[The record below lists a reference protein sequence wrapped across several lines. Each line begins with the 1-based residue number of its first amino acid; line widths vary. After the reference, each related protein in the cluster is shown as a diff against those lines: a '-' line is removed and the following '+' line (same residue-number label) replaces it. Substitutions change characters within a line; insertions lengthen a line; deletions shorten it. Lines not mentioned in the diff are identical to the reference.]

1 MEIENA
7 LYESRYVEDWDSVK
21 NGAINLGKGA
31 ASLVQKI
38 TPWNTI
44 NNIAQ
49 NGVGAGIKKTA
60 QDFVQ
65 TQANNKNKKAA
76 DKALE
81 VASKDFM
88 TDQEWQTFINNVG
101 TFIQKNDKKLSPKNS
116 SNKNVTKE
124 VDKTN
129 NVISTEADVQ
139 LPEGEDGNV

>member
-7 LYESRYVEDWDSVK
+7 LYESRYIEDWDSVK
-21 NGAINLGKGA
+21 NSAINLGKGA

-49 NGVGAGIKKTA
+49 NGVGDGIKKTA

-65 TQANNKNKKAA
+65 KQANNKNKKAA

-81 VASKDFM
+81 VASKNFM
-88 TDQEWQTFINNVG
+88 TDQEWQTFVNNVG
-101 TFIQKNDKKLSPKNS
+101 ALIQNYKKKLSPKNS

>member
-7 LYESRYVEDWDSVK
+7 LYESRYIEDWDSIK

-31 ASLVQKI
+31 ANIVQKI

-49 NGVGAGIKKTA
+49 NGIGDGIKKTA

-65 TQANNKNKKAA
+65 KQADNKNKKAA

-81 VASKDFM
+81 AASKDFM
-88 TDQEWQTFINNVG
+88 TDREWQTFVNSVG
-101 TFIQKNDKKLSPKNS
+101 TIIQNNKKKLSPKNS

-129 NVISTEADVQ
+129 NVTSTEAGVQ
-139 LPEGEDGNV
+139 PPEGEAGNV

>member
-7 LYESRYVEDWDSVK
+7 LYESRYVEDWDSIK
-21 NGAINLGKGA
+21 NSAINLGKGA
-31 ASLVQKI
+31 ANIVQKI

-49 NGVGAGIKKTA
+49 NGIGDGIKKTA

-65 TQANNKNKKAA
+65 KQADNKNKKAA

-81 VASKDFM
+81 AASKDFM
-88 TDQEWQTFINNVG
+88 TDREWQTFVNSVG
-101 TFIQKNDKKLSPKNS
+101 TIIQNNKKKLSPKNS

-129 NVISTEADVQ
+129 NVIGTEAGVQ
-139 LPEGEDGNV
+139 QLEGEDT

>member
-7 LYESRYVEDWDSVK
+7 LYESKYVEDWDSIK
-21 NGAINLGKGA
+21 NSAINLGKGA
-31 ASLVQKI
+31 ANIVQKI

-49 NGVGAGIKKTA
+49 NGISDGIKKTA

-65 TQANNKNKKAA
+65 KQADNKNKKAA

-81 VASKDFM
+81 AASKDFM
-88 TDQEWQTFINNVG
+88 TDREWQTFVNSVG
-101 TFIQKNDKKLSPKNS
+101 TIIQNNKKELSPKNS

-129 NVISTEADVQ
+129 NVISTEAGVQ
-139 LPEGEDGNV
+139 PPKGEAG

>member
-7 LYESRYVEDWDSVK
+7 LYESRYIEDWDSVK

-49 NGVGAGIKKTA
+49 NGIGDGIKKTA

-65 TQANNKNKKAA
+65 KQANNKNKKAA

-88 TDQEWQTFINNVG
+88 TDREWQTFVNNVG
-101 TFIQKNDKKLSPKNS
+101 TIIQNNKKKLSPKNS

-129 NVISTEADVQ
+129 NVISTEAGVQ
-139 LPEGEDGNV
+139 PPEGEAGNV

>member
-7 LYESRYVEDWDSVK
+7 LYESKYVEDWDSIK
-21 NGAINLGKGA
+21 KGAINLGKGA
-31 ASLVQKI
+31 ANIVQKI

-49 NGVGAGIKKTA
+49 NGIGDGIKKTA

-65 TQANNKNKKAA
+65 KQADNKNKKAA

-81 VASKDFM
+81 AASKDFM
-88 TDQEWQTFINNVG
+88 TDQEWQTFVNSVG
-101 TFIQKNDKKLSPKNS
+101 TIIQNNKKNRSPKNS

-139 LPEGEDGNV
+139 PPKGEAR

>member
-7 LYESRYVEDWDSVK
+7 LYESRYVEDWDSIK
-21 NGAINLGKGA
+21 NSAINLGKGA
-31 ASLVQKI
+31 ANIVQKI

-49 NGVGAGIKKTA
+49 NGIGDGIKKTA

-65 TQANNKNKKAA
+65 KQADNKNKKAA

-81 VASKDFM
+81 AASKDFM
-88 TDQEWQTFINNVG
+88 TDREWQTFVNSVG
-101 TFIQKNDKKLSPKNS
+101 TIIQNNKKKLSPKNS

-129 NVISTEADVQ
+129 NVIGTEAGVQ
-139 LPEGEDGNV
+139 QLEGEDM

>member
-7 LYESRYVEDWDSVK
+7 LYESRYVEDWDSIK
-21 NGAINLGKGA
+21 NSAINLGKGA
-31 ASLVQKI
+31 ANIVQKI

-49 NGVGAGIKKTA
+49 NGIGDGIKKTA

-65 TQANNKNKKAA
+65 KQADNKNKKAA

-81 VASKDFM
+81 AASKDFM

-101 TFIQKNDKKLSPKNS
+101 TIIQNNKKKLSPKNS

-129 NVISTEADVQ
+129 NVIGTEAGVQ
-139 LPEGEDGNV
+139 QLEGEDM

>member
-7 LYESRYVEDWDSVK
+7 LYESKYVEDWDSIK

-31 ASLVQKI
+31 ANIVQKI

-49 NGVGAGIKKTA
+49 NGIGDGIKKTA

-65 TQANNKNKKAA
+65 KQADNKNKKAA

-81 VASKDFM
+81 AASKDFM
-88 TDQEWQTFINNVG
+88 TDREWQTFINSVG
-101 TFIQKNDKKLSPKNS
+101 TIIQNNKKKLSPKNS

-129 NVISTEADVQ
+129 NVISTEAGVK
-139 LPEGEDGNV
+139 PPKGEAG

>member
-7 LYESRYVEDWDSVK
+7 LYESRYVEDWNSIK

-31 ASLVQKI
+31 ANIVQKI

-49 NGVGAGIKKTA
+49 NGIGDGIKKTA

-65 TQANNKNKKAA
+65 KQADNKNKKAA

-81 VASKDFM
+81 AASKDFM
-88 TDQEWQTFINNVG
+88 TDREWQTFVNSVG
-101 TFIQKNDKKLSPKNS
+101 TIIQNNKKKLSPKNS

-129 NVISTEADVQ
+129 NVIGTEAGVQ
-139 LPEGEDGNV
+139 QLEGEDM

>member
-7 LYESRYVEDWDSVK
+7 LYESKYVEDWNSIK
-21 NGAINLGKGA
+21 NSAINLGKGA
-31 ASLVQKI
+31 ANIVQKI

-49 NGVGAGIKKTA
+49 NGIGDGIKKTA

-65 TQANNKNKKAA
+65 KQADNKNKKAA

-81 VASKDFM
+81 AASKDFM
-88 TDQEWQTFINNVG
+88 TDREWQTFVNSVG
-101 TFIQKNDKKLSPKNS
+101 TIIQNNKKKLSPKNS

-129 NVISTEADVQ
+129 NVISTEAGVQ
-139 LPEGEDGNV
+139 PPKGEAV

>member
-7 LYESRYVEDWDSVK
+7 LYESRYIEDWDSVK
-21 NGAINLGKGA
+21 NSAINLGKGA

-65 TQANNKNKKAA
+65 KQANNKNKKAA

-101 TFIQKNDKKLSPKNS
+101 TFIQKNDKKLSSKLSNTT
-116 SNKNVTKE
+116 NKNTPP
-124 VDKTN
+124 DK
-129 NVISTEADVQ
+129 SEQ
-139 LPEGEDGNV
+139 SLDGTDLLRSLHNG